1 MIKIIN
7 IIFLSL
13 FFTISLQAQRKV
25 IDKVVAIIGSEY
37 VQLSEVEEQ
46 FSLVSQQRG
55 GLPPEARCQILEQ
68 QLSQN
73 LLLNQARLDSVEVA
87 DEEVEVQLNA
97 RIDRIL
103 GYMQG
108 DVQQFEEYYG
118 QTVNEVKDEFRQ
130 DLKNQLL
137 TERMRGRIISDVNV
151 TPSEVKDFF
160 DQIPN
165 DSLPYFN
172 SEVEIGEIVMIPE
185 VNKEQRNIAINK
197 LEEIRQQIVDGAD
210 FAELAQ
216 KFSDDPGSGRIG
228 GDLGWTSRGKFVPEF
243 EAAAYSLEE
252 NELSEIVE
260 SQFGFH
266 LIQLLER
273 RGNRIHTR
281 HVLIRPVITEA
292 DLELTRA
299 KLDTVRQLIVS
310 DSLTFSKAV
319 KRYSDED
326 AQSFN
331 NDGRMVNS
339 ITGNTFFEVGDL
351 DPDIYFTIDTMAIK
365 GISAPFE
372 FQSPSG
378 EASFRIVQLQSRTDP
393 HVASLKQDYSKIRQ
407 AAIDSKKNEYISKWL
422 EERVEATYISVDPM
436 FNTCPNLDIWRKEEI
451 KP

>member
-1 MIKIIN
+1 MKIVN
-7 IIFLSL
+7 IILVSVLLTFSV
-13 FFTISLQAQRKV
+13 QAQRKV
-25 IDKVVAIIGSEY
+25 IDKVVAIVGSEY

-73 LLLNQARLDSVEVA
+73 LLLNQARLDSVVVA

-108 DVQQFEEYYG
+108 DVKQFEEYYG
-118 QTVNEVKDEFRQ
+118 QSVNEVKDEFRQ

-137 TERMRGRIISDVNV
+137 TERMRGTIISNVNV

-160 DQIPN
+160 DQIPK

-172 SEVEIGEIVMIPE
+172 SEVEVGEIVMVPE
-185 VNKEQRNIAINK
+185 VNEEQRNIAITK
-197 LEEIRQQIVDGAD
+197 LETIRQQIVDGAD

-216 KFSDDPGSGRIG
+216 KNSDDPGSGRLG

-243 EAAAYSLEE
+243 EAAAYGLEE

-281 HVLIRPVITEA
+281 HILIRPAITEA

-299 KLDTVRQLIVS
+299 KLDTVRQLIQT
-310 DSLTFSKAV
+310 DSITFSLAV
-319 KRYSDED
+319 KRYSNED
-326 AQSFN
+326 TQSFN

-351 DPDIYFTIDTMAIK
+351 DPDIYFTIDTMSIND
-365 GISAPFE
+365 ISAPFE

-378 EASFRIVQLQSRTDP
+378 ETSFRIVQLQSRTDP

-407 AAIDSKKNEYISKWL
+407 AAIDSKKNEFISKWL
-422 EERVEATYISVDPM
+422 GERVEATYIHIDPM
-436 FNTCPNLDIWRKEEI
+436 YSTCPNLSIWKGENIR
-451 KP
+451 P

>member
-1 MIKIIN
+1 MKSFN
-7 IIFLSL
+7 IFFFSL
-13 FFTISLQAQRKV
+13 LLTISLQAQRKV
-25 IDKVVAIIGSEY
+25 IDKVVAIVGSEY

-73 LLLNQARLDSVEVA
+73 LLLNQARLDSVFVA

-103 GYMQG
+103 SYMNG
-108 DVQQFEEYYG
+108 DVKQFEEYYG
-118 QTVNEVKDEFRQ
+118 QSVNEVKDEFRQ

-137 TERMRGRIISDVNV
+137 TERMRGTIISNVNV

-160 DQIPN
+160 DQIPS

-172 SEVEIGEIVMIPE
+172 SEVEVGEIVMVPE
-185 VNKEQRNIAINK
+185 VNEEQRNIAITK
-197 LEEIRQQIVDGAD
+197 LENLRQQIVDGAD

-216 KFSDDPGSGRIG
+216 KNSDDPGSGRIG

-243 EAAAYSLEE
+243 EAAAYGLEE

-281 HVLIRPVITEA
+281 HILIRPLITEA
-292 DLELTRA
+292 DLALTRS
-299 KLDTVRQLIVS
+299 KLDTVRQLIQT
-310 DSLTFSKAV
+310 DSITFSQAV
-319 KRYSDED
+319 KRYSNED
-326 AQSFN
+326 TQSFN

-351 DPDIYFTIDTMAIK
+351 DPDIYFTVDTMK
-365 GISAPFE
+365 LNDLSAPFE

-378 EASFRIVQLQSRTDP
+378 ETSYRIVQLQSRTDP

-422 EERVEATYISVDPM
+422 ENKVEATYIQIDAM
-436 FNTCPNLDIWRKEEI
+436 YRTCPNLDVWRKDEI
-451 KP
+451 RP

>member
-1 MIKIIN
+1 
-7 IIFLSL
+7 
-13 FFTISLQAQRKV
+13 QRKV
-25 IDKVVAIIGSEY
+25 IDKVVAIVGSEY

-55 GLPPEARCQILEQ
+55 GIPPEARCQILEQ

-73 LLLNQARLDSVEVA
+73 LLLNQARLDSVLVA

-108 DVQQFEEYYG
+108 DVKQFEEYYG

-137 TERMRGRIISDVNV
+137 TERMRGTIISNVNV

-160 DQIPN
+160 DQIPT

-172 SEVEIGEIVMIPE
+172 SEVEVGEIVMVPE
-185 VNKEQRNIAINK
+185 VNEEQRNISIKK
-197 LEEIRQQIVDGAD
+197 LEDIRQQIVDGAD

-216 KFSDDPGSGRIG
+216 KFSDDPGSGRLG

-243 EAAAYSLEE
+243 EAAAYALEE
-252 NELSEIVE
+252 NEFSEIVE

-281 HVLIRPVITEA
+281 HILIRPTITDA
-292 DLELTRA
+292 DLELTRS
-299 KLDTVRQLIVS
+299 KLDTVRQLIQS
-310 DSLTFSKAV
+310 DSISFSIAV
-319 KRYSDED
+319 KRYSSED
-326 AQSFN
+326 VQSFN

-351 DPDIYFTIDTMAIK
+351 DPDIYFTIDTM
-365 GISAPFE
+365 GLNDISAPFE

-378 EASFRIVQLQSRTDP
+378 ETSFRIVQLQSRTAP
-393 HVASLKQDYSKIRQ
+393 HVASLRQDYSKIRQ
-407 AAIDSKKNEYISKWL
+407 AAIDSKKNDFISKWL
-422 EERVEATYISVDPM
+422 EEKVDATYIHIDSM
-436 FNTCPNLDIWRKEEI
+436 YKTCPNLDVWRKEVI
-451 KP
+451 RP

>member
-1 MIKIIN
+1 MKSVN
-7 IIFLSL
+7 IILLSL
-13 FFTISLQAQRKV
+13 FFTFTAQAQRKV

-73 LLLNQARLDSVEVA
+73 LLLNQARLDSILVA

-118 QTVNEVKDEFRQ
+118 QSVNEVKDEFRQ

-137 TERMRGRIISDVNV
+137 TERMRGSIISNVNV

-160 DQIPN
+160 DQIPK

-172 SEVEIGEIVMIPE
+172 SEVEVGEIVMVPE
-185 VNKEQRNIAINK
+185 VNIEQRNIAITK
-197 LEEIRQQIVDGAD
+197 LENLRQQILDGAD

-216 KFSDDPGSGRIG
+216 KNSDDPGSGRAG

-243 EAAAYSLEE
+243 EAAAYGLEE
-252 NELSEIVE
+252 NEISEIVE

-281 HVLIRPVITEA
+281 HILIRPAITEA
-292 DLELTRA
+292 DLELTRS
-299 KLDTVRQLIVS
+299 KLDTVRQLVQT
-310 DSLTFSKAV
+310 DSITFSQAV
-319 KRYSDED
+319 KRYSSED
-326 AQSFN
+326 TQSFN

-351 DPDIYFTIDTMAIK
+351 DPDIYFTIDTMSMND
-365 GISAPFE
+365 ISAPFE

-378 EASFRIVQLQSRTDP
+378 ETSFRIVQLQSRTDP

-407 AAIDSKKNEYISKWL
+407 AAIDSKKNEFISKWL
-422 EERVEATYISVDPM
+422 EERVEATYIHIDPM
-436 FNTCPNLDIWRKEEI
+436 YSTCPNLNIWREEDI
-451 KP
+451 RP

>member
-1 MIKIIN
+1 MKLVN

-13 FFTISLQAQRKV
+13 FFTFSLQAQRKV

-73 LLLNQARLDSVEVA
+73 LLLNQARLDSVLVA

-108 DVQQFEEYYG
+108 DVNQFEEYYG
-118 QTVNEVKDEFRQ
+118 QSVNEVKDEFRQ

-137 TERMRGRIISDVNV
+137 TERMRGTIISNVNV

-160 DQIPN
+160 DQIPK

-172 SEVEIGEIVMIPE
+172 SEVEVGEIVMVPE
-185 VNKEQRNIAINK
+185 VNEEQRNIAITK
-197 LEEIRQQIVDGAD
+197 LESVRQQIVDGGD

-216 KFSDDPGSGRIG
+216 KNSDDPGSGRLG

-243 EAAAYSLEE
+243 EAAAYGLEE

-281 HVLIRPVITEA
+281 HILIRPAITEA
-292 DLELTRA
+292 DLELTRS
-299 KLDTVRQLIVS
+299 KLDTVRQLIQT
-310 DSLTFSKAV
+310 DSISFSLAV
-319 KRYSDED
+319 KRYSDENT
-326 AQSFN
+326 QSFN

-351 DPDIYFTIDTMAIK
+351 DPDIYFTIDTM
-365 GISAPFE
+365 GINDLSAPFE

-378 EASFRIVQLQSRTDP
+378 ETSFRIVQLQSRTDP

-407 AAIDSKKNEYISKWL
+407 AAIDSKKNEFISKWL
-422 EERVEATYISVDPM
+422 EEKVDATYIHIDPIYR
-436 FNTCPNLDIWRKEEI
+436 TCPNLNVWRKQEVR
-451 KP
+451 P